1 MGEWGSSEDE
11 RASPQGL
18 KYMLRRKTV
27 GDKVVARGSYQF
39 ILPPGWHWQWTA
51 EWVTATELEVHA
63 AEAGVAGSGGDAGG
77 SASSPES
84 PQAPQNLHH
93 FEADNSRGIHT
104 KGPQLSLSLS
114 LHHLTAGDLTEDVL
128 TMSTGFRHS
137 EHHISL
143 AAHFPRMTMAAG
155 L

>member
-77 SASSPES
+77 SASS
-84 PQAPQNLHH
+84 QNLPKRPRISIISRQTTHGVSIPKVH
-93 FEADNSRGIHT
+93 NS
-104 KGPQLSLSLS
+104 LSLSLS
-114 LHHLTAGDLTEDVL
+114 TTSPLVT
-128 TMSTGFRHS
+128 
-137 EHHISL
+137 
-143 AAHFPRMTMAAG
+143 
-155 L
+155 